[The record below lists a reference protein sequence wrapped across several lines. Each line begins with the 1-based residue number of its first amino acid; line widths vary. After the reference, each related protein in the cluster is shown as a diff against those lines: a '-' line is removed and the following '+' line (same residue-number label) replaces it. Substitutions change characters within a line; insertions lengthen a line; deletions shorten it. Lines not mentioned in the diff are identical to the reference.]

1 MQNGSTS
8 PLRQE
13 GQEKSLFLFVVV
25 VGYIITFLLA
35 ANGGI
40 HYSIW
45 QLFLGILFGVIYLVM
60 TFFDAEILGRFSPK
74 TRVFL
79 YFLIELMMVLG
90 IGWTLGPGGNWL
102 IGLPLVAVA
111 VAWLPPSLRWYVY
124 LGLLAA
130 IVVPILHYSTWD
142 TALMNAFVISTAIF
156 FVAALTQ
163 VRINEQ
169 QARTRA
175 EELAAQLETANRR
188 LAAYASQIE
197 ELAAAQERNRLAR
210 EIHDNLG
217 HYLTVVSVQIES
229 AKATFHS
236 DPARAL
242 DSLVKAQDLVKKGL
256 ASVRAS
262 VSALRVS
269 PVENRSLRDAILSLV
284 EETQAAGIPIELK
297 LLGTPKTVDE
307 KTALALYRTVQEGLT
322 NIRKHANATSADIEL
337 DFTQAEWI
345 RLLIRDDGE
354 GATDTSGGFGLIGIR
369 ERVHSLGGNLNIQ
382 SQPGQ
387 GFCLEVTLPL
397 VEGGL

>member
-1 MQNGSTS
+1 MENRSTQS
-8 PLRQE
+8 LLQE

-35 ANGGI
+35 ANGEM
-40 HYSIW
+40 HYTVS
-45 QLFLGILFGVIYLVM
+45 QLFLGILFGVIYLIL
-60 TFFDAEILGRFSPK
+60 TFFDAEILGRFSPN
-74 TRVFL
+74 TRIFL
-79 YFLIELMMVLG
+79 YFLIQLMMVLG

-111 VAWLPPSLRWYVY
+111 VAWLSPPLRWYVY

-130 IVVPILHYSTWD
+130 IILPILHYSTWD
-142 TALMNAFVISTAIF
+142 IALMNAFVISTAIF

-169 QARTRA
+169 KARTQA
-175 EELAAQLETANRR
+175 EGLTAQLETANRR
-188 LAAYASQIE
+188 LAAYASQVE

-217 HYLTVVSVQIES
+217 HYLTIVSVQIEA

-236 DPARAL
+236 DPGRAL
-242 DSLVKAQDLVKKGL
+242 DSLIKAQDLVKKGL
-256 ASVRAS
+256 AGVREF

-284 EETQAAGIPIELK
+284 EETQVSGIRIELR
-297 LLGTPKTVDE
+297 LLGTPRKVDE

-345 RLLIRDDGE
+345 RLLIRDEGE
-354 GATDTSGGFGLIGIR
+354 GAADTSGGFGLIGIR
-369 ERVHSLGGNLNIQ
+369 ERVQLLGGKLNIQ
-382 SQPGQ
+382 TQPGH
-387 GFCLEVTLPL
+387 GFCLEVILPL
-397 VEGGL
+397 GEGGL